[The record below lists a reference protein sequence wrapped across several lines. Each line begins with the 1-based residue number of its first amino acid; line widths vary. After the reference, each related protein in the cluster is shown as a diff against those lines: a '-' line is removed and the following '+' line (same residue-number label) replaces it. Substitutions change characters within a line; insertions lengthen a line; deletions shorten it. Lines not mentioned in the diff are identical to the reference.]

1 MVRTAPDLKSEAV
14 ASASVSCAPRP
25 ADHAA
30 RGDQRRCDD
39 RNGNQ
44 HQSRQFGLQ
53 IISAVAPMNMK
64 RLRKAIE
71 AGAEAALI
79 CVVSAVR
86 RDTGSPVRAVV
97 E

>member
-1 MVRTAPDLKSEAV
+1 
-14 ASASVSCAPRP
+14 
-25 ADHAA
+25 
-30 RGDQRRCDD
+30 
-39 RNGNQ
+39 
-44 HQSRQFGLQ
+44 
-53 IISAVAPMNMK
+53 MNMK